1 MKIVCLGDSLT
12 FGNVGYSYIRFL
24 DKKIH
29 CINKG
34 KNGDTLRGA
43 YERVRKFIDRPG
55 VSADLYILGIGT
67 NDITLP
73 YIRSLSPF
81 WRALMTPHCR
91 IMQCIEDDEIFHQ
104 EYDRMLAFLAKHD
117 KRAVLF
123 GIPYINLQGFPH
135 HTAQKRNA
143 MIAELAKRYRFPFV
157 DIYALQT
164 QTLPESHVYAW
175 KHGYLL
181 RVWDALMMRLLPF
194 SKDAFARARKLHSTV
209 DGVHFNSASAKML
222 AAEIER
228 ALKTLSQG

>member
-12 FGNVGYSYIRFL
+12 FGNVGYSYIHFL
-24 DKKIH
+24 DKHIR

-43 YERVRKFIDRPG
+43 YGRVGKFIDRPG
-55 VSADLYILGIGT
+55 MSADVYILGIGT

-81 WRALMTPHCR
+81 WRALMTPRCK
-91 IMQCIEDDEIFHQ
+91 IMQCIEDDEVFYR
-104 EYDRMLAFLAKHD
+104 EYDRMLAFLAEHN

-123 GIPYINLQGFPH
+123 GIPCVNLQDFPH

-143 MIAELAKRYRFPFV
+143 MIAELAEKYRFPFV
-157 DIYALQT
+157 DIYALQVH
-164 QTLPESHVYAW
+164 TLPESRIHAW

-181 RVWDALMMRLLPF
+181 RVWDAAIMTLLPF
-194 SKDAFARARKLHSTV
+194 TKDFFARARKLRSTV

-222 AAEIER
+222 AAEIEK
-228 ALKTLSQG
+228 ALKKLSQE